1 MKRETKTI
9 IIGILIT
16 IAVLLGVLFI
26 IYVLT
31 SNKSNANIK
40 TKTNYQNSNYI
51 NNESKNNNIQKQES
65 TNNSNNPT
73 NNNSNANTNP
83 NINTSK
89 ENIVTIYIFRGEG
102 CPHCEH
108 AIEYFKENVKNKNIQ
123 VKAYE
128 TWYNDNNSKLMNFV
142 ADKLKADVTGVPFI
156 VIGDYYKVGFGD
168 GEELLK
174 EATKRVK
181 DKDFKNVVETVLEE
195 HKDLKVENEN
205 IK

>member
-1 MKRETKTI
+1 
-9 IIGILIT
+9 
-16 IAVLLGVLFI
+16 
-26 IYVLT
+26 
-31 SNKSNANIK
+31 
-40 TKTNYQNSNYI
+40 
-51 NNESKNNNIQKQES
+51 
-65 TNNSNNPT
+65 
-73 NNNSNANTNP
+73 
-83 NINTSK
+83 
-89 ENIVTIYIFRGEG
+89 
-102 CPHCEH
+102 
-108 AIEYFKENVKNKNIQ
+108 
-123 VKAYE
+123 
-128 TWYNDNNSKLMNFV
+128 MNFV